1 MKKFDPHIVCCYL
14 FPISKYGYPPPA
26 GDTPAH
32 IAEMA
37 ALGFRS
43 VELEGIRAAHL
54 QQVYDLRTEIR
65 QCLDA
70 QQAGVPYFCAVLP
83 GLSAADEAERERAL
97 ALFEKGC
104 ELARFFG
111 ARGVLDNGPLPPY
124 RFPGEVPVARH
135 FDPTVL
141 RHGTFPADLK
151 WSPYWQAL
159 VETYRAACDIAATFG
174 LSYQLHPCQG
184 ALTATT
190 EGFLLFREAVQRD
203 NLRFNFDTAN
213 LFFMRENLP
222 LSLRRAADAIDYIH
236 LSDNPGDR
244 VAHLPPGQGEIAWDP
259 FFETLEFIG
268 FRGHIGLDIGGA
280 ESGVEDL
287 ERVYRAAAEWVGQ
300 RYMGHDS

>member
-1 MKKFDPHIVCCYL
+1 MKKVNQHVVCCYL
-14 FPISKYGYPPPA
+14 YPITKYGYPPPA
-26 GDTPAH
+26 ADTPAH

-54 QQVYDLRTEIR
+54 QQVYDLRREIR
-65 QCLDA
+65 RTLDA
-70 QQAGVPYFCAVLP
+70 HQLTVPYFCAVLP
-83 GLSAADEAERERAL
+83 GLSAPDEAERDRSL

-124 RFPGEVPVARH
+124 RFSGEVPLARH
-135 FDPTVL
+135 FDATVL
-141 RHGTFPADLK
+141 RKGVFPAHLD
-151 WSPYWQAL
+151 WQRYWQAL

-174 LSYQLHPCQG
+174 LTYQLHPCQG

-190 EGFLLFREAVQRD
+190 EGFLLFRDAVQRD
-203 NLRFNFDTAN
+203 NLRFNLDTAN

-236 LSDNPGDR
+236 LSDNRGDR
-244 VAHLPPGQGEIAWDP
+244 VAHLPPGGGEIAWDP
-259 FFETLEFIG
+259 FFETLALIG

-280 ESGVEDL
+280 ESGVTDL
-287 ERVYRAAAEWVGQ
+287 ERAYRAAAEWVEQ
-300 RYMGHDS
+300 RYGGRDS